1 MSLAELSLRR
11 PVSAIMFYISL
22 MVLGLIAAFKLPL
35 EQFPALTAPFIYI
48 ELPYAGASPEEVER
62 TIVRPAEEALATL
75 SGVKNMW
82 SNARGDGGGIFLEFD
97 DWARDTNIAASEAR
111 DRIDAIRTDLPDDF
125 QRYFV
130 MKFSTTDEPVLR
142 LRFTSDRDLRNEYAM
157 LERLF
162 KRRIERIPGVAR
174 VDIIGVEAPEVE
186 VAIDPVRLGAH
197 NVALNDLAMRLRA
210 VNFSVS
216 AGSIDDGLRRIRVQP
231 VGEIRDLDELRNL
244 VLNDQGLKLSDIA
257 DVVLKPQRADFGRRL
272 DGRPAVG
279 IDIQREADAN
289 LVQMSRD
296 VLREMVEIEKEPEL
310 RGIKVRIADDQ
321 AESVKSSIGE
331 LTEAGIVGC
340 LLSIF
345 ILFYFLRH
353 WPSTLM
359 VTLAIPVCIVLTLG
373 IMYFMGLTL
382 NILTMMGLLLGLG
395 MLVDNA
401 VVVVESIYQYRE
413 KYPNDPYRCA
423 IEGTRSVQLAISAGT
438 LTSIIVFVPN
448 LFGDVNQISIFLG
461 QVAATITISLL
472 ASWLV
477 AVSLIPMLSAKVS
490 TPPSLGLTTGFVP
503 WLTRYY
509 ASSLR
514 WSLEHRGWSVFG
526 IVLIVILSIVP
537 AATGLMKVDM
547 FKNDAGREIDIYFDW
562 RGSYSLDQMFGEMLK
577 VEEVLDAKREELQIE
592 QIYTV
597 YSERGWGGIDVTLKS
612 EGDLIPTEELQEK
625 IRKILPKSALAEI
638 GIEGGGG
645 PGGGGGGGGQNEG
658 VRVSLNGDSNEEL
671 TLLAEQ
677 IVPVLARRSEL
688 RDVRIDT
695 GDETS
700 EVRVSVD
707 RDRAAAYGFSA
718 QEVAQYIGIA
728 LRGTPLREF
737 RGGGEEVPVWARFA
751 GADKFRVQD
760 LQSLQLTRQDGS
772 RVPLM
777 SMVKVDIERGAGQIN
792 RENRRTSLNIAAN
805 LGDKQTNEDAR
816 KAMTEVLSKV
826 TFPPGYGF
834 SFGGD
839 FQRNDEAGTQ
849 MAFNT
854 LIAMIMIFIIMAAL
868 FESLL
873 YPLAIMSS
881 IVFSAFGVFW
891 FFVITNTTFTIMA
904 AIGILVLMGVVVNN
918 GIVMIEHI
926 NNLRREGYNRLDALV
941 EGSRERLRPILM
953 TMGTTIL
960 GMIPLTLG
968 GAQIGGDGPGYYPMA
983 RAIVGGLIFS
993 TVVSLVFL
1001 PTIYAILDDVGN
1013 WSGAAFRRAREW
1025 AGVREVGAAH

>member
-174 VDIIGVEAPEVE
+174 VDIIGVEPPEVE

-395 MLVDNA
+395 M
-401 VVVVESIYQYRE
+401 
-413 KYPNDPYRCA
+413 
-423 IEGTRSVQLAISAGT
+423 
-438 LTSIIVFVPN
+438 
-448 LFGDVNQISIFLG
+448 
-461 QVAATITISLL
+461 
-472 ASWLV
+472 AS
-477 AVSLIPMLSAKVS
+477 
-490 TPPSLGLTTGFVP
+490 
-503 WLTRYY
+503 
-509 ASSLR
+509 
-514 WSLEHRGWSVFG
+514 
-526 IVLIVILSIVP
+526 
-537 AATGLMKVDM
+537 
-547 FKNDAGREIDIYFDW
+547 
-562 RGSYSLDQMFGEMLK
+562 
-577 VEEVLDAKREELQIE
+577 
-592 QIYTV
+592 
-597 YSERGWGGIDVTLKS
+597 
-612 EGDLIPTEELQEK
+612 
-625 IRKILPKSALAEI
+625 
-638 GIEGGGG
+638 G
-645 PGGGGGGGGQNEG
+645 P
-658 VRVSLNGDSNEEL
+658 L
-671 TLLAEQ
+671 
-677 IVPVLARRSEL
+677 
-688 RDVRIDT
+688 
-695 GDETS
+695 
-700 EVRVSVD
+700 
-707 RDRAAAYGFSA
+707 
-718 QEVAQYIGIA
+718 
-728 LRGTPLREF
+728 
-737 RGGGEEVPVWARFA
+737 WAWC
-751 GADKFRVQD
+751 
-760 LQSLQLTRQDGS
+760 L
-772 RVPLM
+772 
-777 SMVKVDIERGAGQIN
+777 
-792 RENRRTSLNIAAN
+792 
-805 LGDKQTNEDAR
+805 
-816 KAMTEVLSKV
+816 
-826 TFPPGYGF
+826 
-834 SFGGD
+834 
-839 FQRNDEAGTQ
+839 
-849 MAFNT
+849 
-854 LIAMIMIFIIMAAL
+854 
-868 FESLL
+868 
-873 YPLAIMSS
+873 
-881 IVFSAFGVFW
+881 
-891 FFVITNTTFTIMA
+891 A
-904 AIGILVLMGVVVNN
+904 AI
-918 GIVMIEHI
+918 
-926 NNLRREGYNRLDALV
+926 
-941 EGSRERLRPILM
+941 
-953 TMGTTIL
+953 
-960 GMIPLTLG
+960 
-968 GAQIGGDGPGYYPMA
+968 PG
-983 RAIVGGLIFS
+983 
-993 TVVSLVFL
+993 
-1001 PTIYAILDDVGN
+1001 
-1013 WSGAAFRRAREW
+1013 
-1025 AGVREVGAAH
+1025 

>member
-11 PVSAIMFYISL
+11 PVTAIMFYVSL
-22 MVLGLIAAFKLPL
+22 MVLGVIAAFRLPL
-35 EQFPALTAPFIYI
+35 EQFPAVTAPFIYV
-48 ELPYAGASPEEVER
+48 EMPYPGASPEEVER

-82 SNARGDGGGIFLEFD
+82 SNARGDGGGIFLEFS
-97 DWARDTNIAASEAR
+97 DWSRDTNIAASEAR
-111 DRIDAIRTDLPDDF
+111 DRIDAIRGELPDDF

-130 MKFSTTDEPVLR
+130 MKWSTTDEPVLR
-142 LRFTSDRDLRNEYAM
+142 LRFASDRDLRNEYAM
-157 LERLF
+157 LERVF
-162 KRRIERIPGVAR
+162 KRRIERTPGVAR

-186 VAIDPVRLGAH
+186 IALDPIRVGAH
-197 NVALNDLAMRLRA
+197 NIALNDLAMRLRA

-216 AGSIDDGLRRIRVQP
+216 AGSIDDGSRRIRVQP

-244 VLNDQGLKLSDIA
+244 VLNDTGLRLSDIA
-257 DVVLKPQRADFGRRL
+257 DVRLKPQRAEMGRRL

-279 IDIQREADAN
+279 IDIMREADAN
-289 LVQMSRD
+289 IVEMARA
-296 VLREMVEIEKEPEL
+296 VHREMEEIEKLPEL
-310 RGIKVRIADDQ
+310 EGIQVLVANDQ
-321 AESVKSSIGE
+321 AESVKSSIGD

-340 LLSIF
+340 LLSII

-359 VTLAIPVCIVLTLG
+359 VALAIPICIVMTLG
-373 IMYFMGLTL
+373 IMFFMGLSL
-382 NILTMMGLLLGLG
+382 NVLTMMGLLLGLG

-413 KYPNDPYRCA
+413 KYPDDPYRCA

-461 QVAATITISLL
+461 QVAITITISLL

-477 AVSLIPMLSAKVS
+477 AVSLIPMIAARIEA
-490 TPPSLGLTTGFVP
+490 PPAGAQATGFVP
-503 WLTRYY
+503 WMSERY
-509 ASSLR
+509 ARGLR
-514 WSLEHRGWSVFG
+514 WSLEHRAKSIAG
-526 IVLIVILSIVP
+526 IAFIVVLSLLP
-537 AATGLMKVDM
+537 AAAGWMKFDM

-562 RGSYSLDQMFGEMLK
+562 RGSYSLEEMLAEMVR
-577 VEEVLDAKREELQIE
+577 VENILDANREKLQIK

-597 YSERGWGGIDVTLKS
+597 YSERGWGGIDVTLES
-612 EGDLIPTEELQEK
+612 EGDLQPTEEIQEEM
-625 IRKILPKSALAEI
+625 RKLLPKSALAEI
-638 GIEGGGG
+638 GIEGSGGQ
-645 PGGGGGGGGQNEG
+645 GGGGGGQNQG

-671 TLLAEQ
+671 QQLAEQ
-677 IVPVLARRSEL
+677 ILPVLAQRSEL

-700 EVRVSVD
+700 EVQVTVD

-728 LRGTPLREF
+728 LRGSPLREF
-737 RGGGEEVPVWARFA
+737 RRGGEEVPVWVRFE
-751 GADKFRVQD
+751 GAERFSVDQ
-760 LQSLQLTRQDGS
+760 LASLSLTRADGS

-777 SMVKVDIERGAGQIN
+777 SMVNVEIRRGAGQIN
-792 RENRRTSLNIAAN
+792 RENRRTSLTLAAN
-805 LGDKQTNEDAR
+805 LGDDKTNEDAR
-816 KAMTEVLSKV
+816 EAMTEVLSQV

-839 FQRNDEAGTQ
+839 FQRNDEAGNQ
-849 MAFNT
+849 MAINT
-854 LIAMIMIFIIMAAL
+854 VIAIIMIFIIMAAL
-868 FESLL
+868 FESML

-891 FFVITNTTFTIMA
+891 FFVITDTTFTIMA

-918 GIVMIEHI
+918 GIVMVEHI
-926 NNLRREGYNRLDALV
+926 NNLRREGYARVDALV

-960 GMIPLTLG
+960 GMLPLCFGTT
-968 GAQIGGDGPGYYPMA
+968 QIGGDGPGYYPMA

-1001 PTIYAILDDVGN
+1001 PTIYAVLDDLGN
-1013 WSGAAFRRAREW
+1013 WGSAAFRLARERS
-1025 AGVREVGAAH
+1025 GVGGARAAA

>member
-11 PVSAIMFYISL
+11 PVTAIMFYVSL
-22 MVLGLIAAFKLPL
+22 MVLGLIAAFRLPL
-35 EQFPALTAPFIYI
+35 EQFPALTAPFVYI
-48 ELPYAGASPEEVER
+48 ELPYAGATPEEVER

-75 SGVKNMW
+75 SGVKNMY
-82 SNARGDGGGIFLEFD
+82 SNARGDGGGIFIEFD

-111 DRIDAIRTDLPDDF
+111 DRIDAIRSELPDDF

-174 VDIIGVEAPEVE
+174 VDIIGVEPPEVE
-186 VAIDPVRLGAH
+186 IAIDPIRLGAH

-216 AGSIDDGLRRIRVQP
+216 AGNIDDGARRIRVQP

-244 VLNDQGLKLSDIA
+244 VLNDSGLRLSDIA
-257 DVVLKPQRADFGRRL
+257 DVVLKPQRSDFGRRL

-296 VLREMVEIEKEPEL
+296 VLREMTEIEKAPEL
-310 RGIKVRIADDQ
+310 RGIQVLIADDQ
-321 AESVKSSIGE
+321 AESVKSSIFE

-340 LLSIF
+340 LLSIL

-359 VTLAIPVCIVLTLG
+359 VTLAIPVCIVMTLG

-413 KYPNDPYRCA
+413 KYPNDPVRCA

-477 AVSLIPMLSAKVS
+477 AVSLIPMISARVA
-490 TPPSLGLTTGFVP
+490 TPPALGVQTGFVP
-503 WLTRYY
+503 WLTRRY
-509 ASSLR
+509 ADGLR

-526 IVLIVILSIVP
+526 IVLIILLSIVP
-537 AATGLMKVDM
+537 AATGMMKFDM

-562 RGSYSLDQMFGEMLK
+562 RGSYSLDQMLGEMLK

-597 YSERGWGGIDVTLKS
+597 YSERGWGGIDVTLRS
-612 EGDLIPTEELQEK
+612 EGDLIPTETLQEE

-671 TLLAEQ
+671 MVLAEQ
-677 IVPVLARRSEL
+677 IVPVLARRPEL

-737 RGGGEEVPVWARFA
+737 RGEGEEVPVWARFA
-751 GADKFRVQD
+751 GADAFRVED
-760 LQSLQLTRQDGS
+760 LQSLQLTRPDGS

-777 SMVKVDIERGAGQIN
+777 SMVDVDIERGAGQIN
-792 RENRRTSLNIAAN
+792 RQNRRTSLNIAAN
-805 LGDKQTNEDAR
+805 LGEKMTNEDAR
-816 KAMTEVLSKV
+816 KAMEEVLSKV

-839 FQRNDEAGTQ
+839 FQRNDEAGAQ
-849 MAFNT
+849 MGFNT
-854 LIAMIMIFIIMAAL
+854 LIAILMIFIIMAAL
-868 FESLL
+868 FESML
-873 YPLAIMSS
+873 YPMAIMSS

-891 FFVITNTTFTIMA
+891 FFVITDTTFTIMA

-1001 PTIYAILDDVGN
+1001 PTIYAILDDLGN
-1013 WSGAAFRRAREW
+1013 WSSAAFRRAREW
-1025 AGVREVGAAH
+1025 AGVREIGAAH

>member
-1 MSLAELSLRR
+1 
-11 PVSAIMFYISL
+11 
-22 MVLGLIAAFKLPL
+22 
-35 EQFPALTAPFIYI
+35 
-48 ELPYAGASPEEVER
+48 
-62 TIVRPAEEALATL
+62 
-75 SGVKNMW
+75 
-82 SNARGDGGGIFLEFD
+82 
-97 DWARDTNIAASEAR
+97 
-111 DRIDAIRTDLPDDF
+111 
-125 QRYFV
+125 
-130 MKFSTTDEPVLR
+130 
-142 LRFTSDRDLRNEYAM
+142 
-157 LERLF
+157 
-162 KRRIERIPGVAR
+162 
-174 VDIIGVEAPEVE
+174 
-186 VAIDPVRLGAH
+186 
-197 NVALNDLAMRLRA
+197 
-210 VNFSVS
+210 
-216 AGSIDDGLRRIRVQP
+216 
-231 VGEIRDLDELRNL
+231 
-244 VLNDQGLKLSDIA
+244 
-257 DVVLKPQRADFGRRL
+257 
-272 DGRPAVG
+272 
-279 IDIQREADAN
+279 
-289 LVQMSRD
+289 MSRD
-296 VLREMVEIEKEPEL
+296 VLREMVEIEKAPEL
-310 RGIKVRIADDQ
+310 RGIQVLIANDQ
-321 AESVKSSIGE
+321 AESVKSSISE

-359 VTLAIPVCIVLTLG
+359 VALAIPVCIVMTLG
-373 IMYFMGLTL
+373 IMYFMGFTL

-461 QVAATITISLL
+461 EVAATITISLL

-477 AVSLIPMLSAKVS
+477 AVSLIPMLSAKVA
-490 TPPSLGLTTGFVP
+490 TPSSLGRTSGFVP
-503 WLTRYY
+503 WLTRHY
-509 ASSLR
+509 ANGLR

-526 IVLIVILSIVP
+526 IVLIVVLSIVP
-537 AATGLMKVDM
+537 AATGLMKFDM

-612 EGDLIPTEELQEK
+612 EGDLIPTEELQEE

-671 TLLAEQ
+671 MLLAEQ
-677 IVPVLARRSEL
+677 IVPVLARRPEL

-737 RGGGEEVPVWARFA
+737 RGDGEEVPVWARFA

-760 LQSLQLTRQDGS
+760 LQSLQLTRPDGS

-891 FFVITNTTFTIMA
+891 FFVITDNTFTIMA
-904 AIGILVLMGVVVNN
+904 AICILVLMGVVVNN
-918 GIVMIEHI
+918 GIVMVEHI
-926 NNLRREGYNRLDALV
+926 NTLRRSGMDRHRALV
-941 EGSRERLRPILM
+941 EGCRDRLRPILM

-960 GMIPLTLG
+960 GMLPLTIAG
-968 GAQIGGDGPGYYPMA
+968 TQMGGDGPPYYPMA
-983 RAIVGGLIFS
+983 RAIVGGLVFS
-993 TVVSLVFL
+993 TVISLFAL
-1001 PTIYAILDDVGN
+1001 PTFYAMVDEWRLR
-1013 WSGAAFRRAREW
+1013 SRARWKTAW
-1025 AGVREVGAAH
+1025 AQLQRAEQG

>member
-1 MSLAELSLRR
+1 MSLAEISLRR
-11 PVSAIMFYISL
+11 PVTAIMFYVSL
-22 MVLGLIAAFKLPL
+22 MVLGLIAAFRLPL

-48 ELPYAGASPEEVER
+48 ELPYGGASPEEVER

-97 DWARDTNIAASEAR
+97 DWGRDTNIAASEAR
-111 DRIDAIRTDLPDDF
+111 DRIDAIRTELPDDF

-142 LRFTSDRDLRNEYAM
+142 LRFSSDRDLRDEYAM

-174 VDIIGVEAPEVE
+174 VDIVGVEPPEVE
-186 VAIDPVRLGAH
+186 VAIDPIRLGAH

-216 AGSIDDGLRRIRVQP
+216 AGAIDDGVRRIRVQP

-244 VLNDQGLKLSDIA
+244 VLNDRGLRLSDIA

-289 LVQMSRD
+289 IVQMSRD
-296 VLREMVEIEKEPEL
+296 VLAEMVEIEKAPEL
-310 RGIKVRIADDQ
+310 RGIQVLIADDQ
-321 AESVKSSIGE
+321 AATVKSSIYE
-331 LTEAGIVGC
+331 LTEAGVVGC
-340 LLSIF
+340 LLSVF

-359 VTLAIPVCIVLTLG
+359 VTLAIPVCIVMTLG
-373 IMYFMGLTL
+373 IMYFLGLTL

-438 LTSIIVFVPN
+438 LTSILVFLPN
-448 LFGDVNQISIFLG
+448 LFGPVNQISIFLG

-477 AVSLIPMLSAKVS
+477 AVSLIPMLSARVAA
-490 TPPSLGLTTGFVP
+490 PPNLGQTTGFVP
-503 WLTRYY
+503 WLTERY
-509 ASSLR
+509 ARGLR

-526 IVLIVILSIVP
+526 IALIVVLSIVP
-537 AATGLMKVDM
+537 AATGLMKFDM

-562 RGSYSLDQMFGEMLK
+562 RGSYSLDEMLGEMLR
-577 VEEVLDAKREELQIE
+577 VEDVLDANREKFQIE

-612 EGDLIPTEELQEK
+612 EGDLIPTEKLQEM
-625 IRKILPKSALAEI
+625 IREALPKSALAEI
-638 GIEGGGG
+638 GIEGAGG
-645 PGGGGGGGGQNEG
+645 PGGGGGGGQNEG

-671 TLLAEQ
+671 MLLAEQ
-677 IVPVLARRSEL
+677 ILPVLSRRPEL

-737 RGGGEEVPVWARFA
+737 RGDGQEVPVWARFA
-751 GADKFRVQD
+751 GAQQFRVQD
-760 LQSLQLTRQDGS
+760 LQSLQLTRPDGS

-777 SMVKVDIERGAGQIN
+777 SMVKVDITRGAGQIN
-792 RENRRTSLNIAAN
+792 RQNRRTSLNFAAN
-805 LGDKQTNEDAR
+805 LGDDMTNEDAR
-816 KAMTEVLSKV
+816 KAMTEVLSQV
-826 TFPPGYGF
+826 AFPPGYGF

-839 FQRNDEAGTQ
+839 FQRNDEAGAQ
-849 MAFNT
+849 MAFMT
-854 LIAMIMIFIIMAAL
+854 VIAIVLIYMIMAAL
-868 FESLL
+868 FESML
-873 YPLAIMSS
+873 YPWAIMSS

-891 FFVITNTTFTIMA
+891 FFVITDTTFTIMA
-904 AIGILVLMGVVVNN
+904 AIGILVLIGVVVNN

-926 NNLRREGYNRLDALV
+926 NNLRRQGYGQTDALV

-993 TVVSLVFL
+993 TVVSLLFL
-1001 PTIYAILDDVGN
+1001 PTIYAILDDLSV
-1013 WSGAAFRRAREW
+1013 WTSAAFRRARHW
-1025 AGVREVGAAH
+1025 AGVGAISAA

>member
-1 MSLAELSLRR
+1 MSLAEISLRR
-11 PVSAIMFYISL
+11 PVTAIMFYVSL

-75 SGVKNMW
+75 SGVKNMY

-111 DRIDAIRTDLPDDF
+111 DRIDAIRSELPDDF

-142 LRFTSDRDLRNEYAM
+142 LRFASDRDLRNEYAM

-162 KRRIERIPGVAR
+162 KRRLERIPGVAR
-174 VDIIGVEAPEVE
+174 VDIVGVEPPEVE
-186 VAIDPVRLGAH
+186 VAIDPIRLGAH

-216 AGSIDDGLRRIRVQP
+216 AGNIDDGARRIRVQP

-244 VLNDQGLKLSDIA
+244 VLNDRGLRLSDIA
-257 DVVLKPQRADFGRRL
+257 DVVLKPQRSDFGRRL

-279 IDIQREADAN
+279 VDIQREADAN

-296 VLREMVEIEKEPEL
+296 VLREMVEIEKAPEL
-310 RGIKVRIADDQ
+310 QGIQVLIADDQ
-321 AESVKSSIGE
+321 AESVKSSIAE
-331 LTEAGIVGC
+331 LTEAGVVGC
-340 LLSIF
+340 LLSVF

-359 VTLAIPVCIVLTLG
+359 VTLAIPVCIVMTLG

-413 KYPNDPYRCA
+413 KYPNDPFRCA

-477 AVSLIPMLSAKVS
+477 AVSLIPMLSARVA
-490 TPPSLGLTTGFVP
+490 TPPSLGIKTGFVP
-503 WLTRYY
+503 WLTTRY
-509 ASSLR
+509 ADGLR
-514 WSLEHRGWSVFG
+514 WSLLHRGWSVFG
-526 IVLIVILSIVP
+526 IVLIVIISIVP
-537 AATGLMKVDM
+537 AATGLMKFDM

-562 RGSYSLDQMFGEMLK
+562 RGSYSLEEMLGEMLK
-577 VEEVLDAKREELQIE
+577 VEEILDGKREELQIE

-597 YSERGWGGIDVTLKS
+597 YSERGWGGIDLTLKS

-625 IRKILPKSALAEI
+625 IREVLPKSALAEI
-638 GIEGGGG
+638 GIEGSGG
-645 PGGGGGGGGQNEG
+645 PGGGGGGGQNEG

-671 TLLAEQ
+671 MLLAEQ

-688 RDVRIDT
+688 RDVRIDS

-700 EVRVSVD
+700 EVQVSVD

-737 RGGGEEVPVWARFA
+737 RGDGEEVPVWARFA
-751 GADKFRVQD
+751 GAQKFSVDD
-760 LQSLQLTRQDGS
+760 LQSLQLTRPDGS

-777 SMVKVDIERGAGQIN
+777 SMVKVDIVRGAGQIN
-792 RENRRTSLNIAAN
+792 RQNRRTSLNLAAN
-805 LGDKQTNEDAR
+805 LGDDMTNEDAR
-816 KAMTEVLSKV
+816 RAMIEVLSRV
-826 TFPPGYGF
+826 EFPPGYGY

-839 FQRNDEAGTQ
+839 FQRNDEAGAQ

-868 FESLL
+868 FESML

-1001 PTIYAILDDVGN
+1001 PTIYAILDDLGN
-1013 WSGAAFRRAREW
+1013 WSSAAFRRAREW
-1025 AGVREVGAAH
+1025 AGVREIGAAH

>member
-1 MSLAELSLRR
+1 MSLAEISLRR
-11 PVSAIMFYISL
+11 PVTAIMFYVSL
-22 MVLGLIAAFKLPL
+22 MVLGLIAAFRLPL

-48 ELPYAGASPEEVER
+48 ELPYAGGSPEEVER

-111 DRIDAIRTDLPDDF
+111 DRIDAIRTELPDDF

-162 KRRIERIPGVAR
+162 KRRLERIPGVAR
-174 VDIIGVEAPEVE
+174 VDIVGVEPPEVE

-216 AGSIDDGLRRIRVQP
+216 AGNIDDGVRRIRVQP

-244 VLNDQGLKLSDIA
+244 VLNDRGLRLSDIA
-257 DVVLKPQRADFGRRL
+257 DVVQKPRRAEFGRRL

-279 IDIQREADAN
+279 IDVQREADAN

-310 RGIKVRIADDQ
+310 RGIQVLVADDQ
-321 AESVKSSIGE
+321 AESVKSSISE
-331 LTEAGIVGC
+331 LTEAGLVGC

-359 VTLAIPVCIVLTLG
+359 VTLAIPVCIVMTLG
-373 IMYFMGLTL
+373 IMYFIGLTL

-477 AVSLIPMLSAKVS
+477 AVSLIPMLSAKVA
-490 TPPSLGLTTGFVP
+490 TPPSLGMKTGFVP
-503 WLTRYY
+503 WLSRRY
-509 ASSLR
+509 ADGLR

-526 IVLIVILSIVP
+526 IVLIILLSIVP
-537 AATGLMKVDM
+537 AATGLMKFDM

-562 RGSYSLDQMFGEMLK
+562 RGSYSLEEMLGEMLR

-597 YSERGWGGIDVTLKS
+597 YSERGWGGIDLTLRS
-612 EGDLIPTEELQEK
+612 EGDLIPTEELQER

-671 TLLAEQ
+671 MLLAEQ
-677 IVPVLARRSEL
+677 ILPVLARRLEL

-737 RGGGEEVPVWARFA
+737 RGSGEEVPVWARFA

-760 LQSLQLTRQDGS
+760 LQSLSLTRPDGS

-792 RENRRTSLNIAAN
+792 RQNRRTSLAIAAN
-805 LGDKQTNEDAR
+805 LGDKMTNEDAR
-816 KAMTEVLSKV
+816 EAMTEVLSKV
-826 TFPPGYGF
+826 AFPPGYGF

-839 FQRNDEAGTQ
+839 FQRNDEAGAQ

-868 FESLL
+868 FESML

-891 FFVITNTTFTIMA
+891 FFVITDTTFTIMA

-1025 AGVREVGAAH
+1025 AGVREIGAAH

>member
-1 MSLAELSLRR
+1 MSLAEISLRR
-11 PVSAIMFYISL
+11 PVTAIMFYVSL

-48 ELPYAGASPEEVER
+48 ELPYAGGSPEEVER

-111 DRIDAIRTDLPDDF
+111 DRIDAIRTELPDDF

-162 KRRIERIPGVAR
+162 KRRLERIPGVAR
-174 VDIIGVEAPEVE
+174 VDIVGVEPPEVE

-216 AGSIDDGLRRIRVQP
+216 AGNIDDGVRRIRVQP

-244 VLNDQGLKLSDIA
+244 VLNDRGLRLSDIA
-257 DVVLKPQRADFGRRL
+257 DVVQKPRRAEFGRRL

-279 IDIQREADAN
+279 IDVQREADAN

-310 RGIKVRIADDQ
+310 RGIQVLVADDQ
-321 AESVKSSIGE
+321 AESVKSSISE
-331 LTEAGIVGC
+331 LTEAGLVGC

-359 VTLAIPVCIVLTLG
+359 VTLAIPVCIVMTLG

-477 AVSLIPMLSAKVS
+477 AVSLIPMLSAKVA
-490 TPPSLGLTTGFVP
+490 TPPSLGMKTGFVP
-503 WLTRYY
+503 WLSRRY
-509 ASSLR
+509 ADGLR

-526 IVLIVILSIVP
+526 IVLIILLSIVP
-537 AATGLMKVDM
+537 AATGLMKFDM

-562 RGSYSLDQMFGEMLK
+562 RGSYSLEEMLGEMLR

-597 YSERGWGGIDVTLKS
+597 YSERGWGGIDLTLRS
-612 EGDLIPTEELQEK
+612 EGDLIPTEELQER

-671 TLLAEQ
+671 MLLAEQ
-677 IVPVLARRSEL
+677 ILPVLARRPEL

-737 RGGGEEVPVWARFA
+737 RGSGEEVPVWARFA

-760 LQSLQLTRQDGS
+760 LQSLSLTRPDGS

-792 RENRRTSLNIAAN
+792 RQNRRTSLAIAAN
-805 LGDKQTNEDAR
+805 LGDKMTNEDAR
-816 KAMTEVLSKV
+816 EAMTEVLSKV
-826 TFPPGYGF
+826 AFPPGYGF

-839 FQRNDEAGTQ
+839 FQRNDEAGAQ

-868 FESLL
+868 FESML

-891 FFVITNTTFTIMA
+891 FFVITDTTFTIMA

-1025 AGVREVGAAH
+1025 AGVREIGAAH

>member
-1 MSLAELSLRR
+1 MSLAEISLRR
-11 PVSAIMFYISL
+11 PVTAIMFYVSL
-22 MVLGLIAAFKLPL
+22 MVLGLIAAFRLPL

-48 ELPYAGASPEEVER
+48 ELPYAGGSPEEVER

-111 DRIDAIRTDLPDDF
+111 DRIDAIRTELPDDF

-162 KRRIERIPGVAR
+162 KRRLERIPGVAR
-174 VDIIGVEAPEVE
+174 VDIVGVEPPEVE

-216 AGSIDDGLRRIRVQP
+216 AGNIDDGVRRIRVQP

-244 VLNDQGLKLSDIA
+244 VLNDRGLRLSDIA
-257 DVVLKPQRADFGRRL
+257 DVVQKPRRAEFGRRL

-279 IDIQREADAN
+279 IDVQREADAN

-310 RGIKVRIADDQ
+310 RGIQVLVADDQ
-321 AESVKSSIGE
+321 AESVKSSISE
-331 LTEAGIVGC
+331 LTEAGLVGC

-359 VTLAIPVCIVLTLG
+359 VTLAIPVCIVMTLG

-477 AVSLIPMLSAKVS
+477 AVSLIPMLSAKVA
-490 TPPSLGLTTGFVP
+490 TPPSLGMKTGFVP
-503 WLTRYY
+503 WLSRRY
-509 ASSLR
+509 ADGLR

-526 IVLIVILSIVP
+526 IVLIILLSIVP
-537 AATGLMKVDM
+537 AATGLMKFDM

-562 RGSYSLDQMFGEMLK
+562 RGSYSLEEMLGEMLR

-597 YSERGWGGIDVTLKS
+597 YSERGWGGIDLTLRS
-612 EGDLIPTEELQEK
+612 EGDLIPTEELQER

-671 TLLAEQ
+671 MLLAEQ
-677 IVPVLARRSEL
+677 ILPVLARRLEL

-737 RGGGEEVPVWARFA
+737 RGSGEEVPVWARFA

-760 LQSLQLTRQDGS
+760 LQSLSLTRPDGS

-792 RENRRTSLNIAAN
+792 RQNRRTSLAIAAN
-805 LGDKQTNEDAR
+805 LGDKMTNEDAR
-816 KAMTEVLSKV
+816 EAMTEVLSKV
-826 TFPPGYGF
+826 AFPPGYGF

-839 FQRNDEAGTQ
+839 FQRNDEAGAQ

-868 FESLL
+868 FESML

-891 FFVITNTTFTIMA
+891 FFVITDTTFTIMA

-1025 AGVREVGAAH
+1025 AGVREIGAAH